1 MARDVRTEE
10 LRETLHVQ
18 VSAAAAVSDG
28 GEAFKKMDAILAG
41 KAGAVPE
48 GVNKTKP
55 GSTPLTP
62 AQAAEIAASL
72 SAAARSK
79 D

>member
-1 MARDVRTEE
+1 MAREVRTEE

-41 KAGAVPE
+41 KAGAAPE

-72 SAAARSK
+72 GAIGK
-79 D
+79 MED